1 MYQASVVREMI
12 SGWLLYQWLSLWL
25 TEGVVTY
32 IASGENLIGRWV
44 VRTVADR
51 GYMTILVISKL
62 GDSWGGTNKIRV
74 VNEKLDA
81 EETIL

>member
-1 MYQASVVREMI
+1 
-12 SGWLLYQWLSLWL
+12 
-25 TEGVVTY
+25 
-32 IASGENLIGRWV
+32 
-44 VRTVADR
+44 
-51 GYMTILVISKL
+51 MTILVISKL